1 MATGVKPYSS
11 FVAGLITE
19 AGPLTFPEN
28 ASFDELNCILFRQGN
43 RRRRLGVDF
52 ENGYSLSV
60 ASQTLAT
67 VRDKALGTHVWTSV
81 AGNGARNFLI
91 IQIDTV
97 LHYYDLSTEPLSS
110 GKKSFTTNL
119 ATYTAS
125 GATDIGA
132 VPISV
137 TAGKGLVF
145 ISSQKIEPFSVEY
158 NPTGDSI
165 TETQINIQIRDFE
178 GLDESPALTND
189 EEPATLSTS
198 HNYNLKNQGWSSPG
212 EGIADPTTTY
222 FTDKSKYPPNS
233 KQWWVAKN
241 ADDTFTS
248 DLLSKFESGNTKA
261 PRGHFKLNPFYQDRS
276 AVSGVAGIPVVNED
290 NRPEFIDFYA
300 GRVWYFGIES
310 SNING
315 HVYFSQVLTETDKAG
330 LCHQESDPTTED
342 LSELIENDGGVIVIP
357 EIGTIRGSLVIS
369 DSLVIFASNGVW
381 QISGASQ
388 DGFKATDF
396 QVKKVTP
403 VGCTSSGSVIDVE
416 GAPFWWSDTGI
427 YTLGSDQVSGM
438 LKAQSMSQNTIE
450 TFYQEQIPALSKT
463 YTRSV
468 YDPATKRVYWFYNT
482 VAPSNDEY
490 KWRYNAALIFD
501 FSIGAFYPWKISD
514 LANESPF
521 IINFFNTQ
529 SVNASSRTERVA
541 DAAGDT
547 LIASGGD
554 VVVDVNT
561 IAGSNTFLKW
571 FVMVPDGAGAFN
583 YTFATFNNGD
593 FVDWE
598 TKDGTGI
605 TYDSYLETG
614 YELFGDIEKDKQSVY
629 TTFFFQKSETATA
642 GGALV
647 NPSSCFVRAKW
658 DWTDSSEAGKW
669 SIRRQIYSLKRLF
682 DSGILTDEKPGQ
694 TVIIAREKVR
704 GRGKALQYRF
714 ESEDGKDFN
723 LLGWNNTVSI
733 QDGF

>member
-28 ASFDELNCILFRQGN
+28 ASFDELNCILFRKGN

-52 ENGYSLSV
+52 ENNYSLS
-60 ASQTLAT
+60 ALTQTLAT
-67 VRDKALGTHVWTSV
+67 VRDKAINSHVWTSV

-110 GKKSFTTNL
+110 GKKTFTTDL
-119 ATYTAS
+119 TTYTAS
-125 GATDIGA
+125 GATDIGS

-137 TAGKGLVF
+137 TSGKGLVF

-158 NPTGDSI
+158 DPTGDSI

-178 GLDESPALTND
+178 GLDEDPALEND
-189 EEPATLSTS
+189 EEPATLSIS
-198 HNYNLKNQGWSSPG
+198 HDYNLKNQGWSSPG

-222 FTDKSKYPPNS
+222 FTSKAKYPPNS

-241 ADDTFTS
+241 SSDAFEP
-248 DLLSKFESGNTKA
+248 DLLSKFEAGNTKA

-276 AVSGVAGIPVVNED
+276 TVSGVVGIAVVNED

-315 HVYFSQVLTETDKAG
+315 HVYFSQVLTETDRAG

-369 DSLVIFASNGVW
+369 DSLIIFASNGVW

-403 VGCTSSGSVIDVE
+403 VGCTSSGSVIDIE

-427 YTLGSDQVSGM
+427 YTLASDQATGM

-468 YDPATKRVYWFYNT
+468 YDPATKRAYWFYNT

-490 KWRYNAALIFD
+490 KGRYNAALIFD
-501 FSIGAFYPWKISD
+501 FSIGSFYPWKISD
-514 LANESPF
+514 LASESPF
-521 IINFFNTQ
+521 ILSFFNTQ

-541 DAAGDT
+541 NSAGDT
-547 LIASGGD
+547 LIASGGN

-561 IAGSNTFLKW
+561 ILGSSTFLKYL
-571 FVMVPDGAGAFN
+571 VMVPNGAGAFN
-583 YTFATFNNGD
+583 YTFADFNNGD

-598 TKDGTGI
+598 TKDGVGI

-614 YELFGDIEKDKQSVY
+614 YELFGDIEKEKQSVY
-629 TTFFFQKSETATA
+629 TTFYFQKSETATA

-658 DWTDSSEAGKW
+658 DWTDSAEAGKW
-669 SIRRQIYSLKRLF
+669 STRRQIYSLKRQF
-682 DSGILTDEKPGQ
+682 DSGILGNEKPGQ

-704 GRGKALQYRF
+704 GRGRALQYRF

>member
-52 ENGYSLSV
+52 ENGYSLSA

-67 VRDKALGTHVWTSV
+67 VRDKAINSHVWTSV

-110 GKKSFTTNL
+110 GKKTFTTDL
-119 ATYTAS
+119 TTYTAS
-125 GATDIGA
+125 GATDIGS

-137 TAGKGLVF
+137 TSGKGLVF

-158 NPTGDSI
+158 DPTGDSI

-178 GLDESPALTND
+178 GLDEDPALENND
-189 EEPATLSTS
+189 EPATLSIS
-198 HNYNLKNQGWSSPG
+198 HDYNLKNQGWSSPG
-212 EGIADPTTTY
+212 EGIADPTDTY
-222 FTDKSKYPPNS
+222 FTSKAKYPSNS

-241 ADDTFTS
+241 SDEAFTP

-276 AVSGVAGIPVVNED
+276 TVSGVVGIPVVNED

-300 GRVWYFGIES
+300 GRVWYLGIES

-315 HVYFSQVLTETDKAG
+315 HIYFSQVLTETDKAG

-369 DSLVIFASNGVW
+369 DSLIIFASNGVW

-403 VGCTSSGSVIDVE
+403 VGCTSSGSVIDIE

-427 YTLGSDQVSGM
+427 YTLASDPATGM

-468 YDPATKRVYWFYNT
+468 YDPATKRAYWFYNT

-490 KWRYNAALIFD
+490 KGRYNAALIFD
-501 FSIGAFYPWKISD
+501 FSIGSFYPWKISD
-514 LANESPF
+514 LASESPF
-521 IINFFNTQ
+521 ILSFFNTQ

-541 DAAGDT
+541 NSAGDT
-547 LIASGGD
+547 LIASGGN

-561 IAGSNTFLKW
+561 ILGSSTFLKYL
-571 FVMVPDGAGAFN
+571 VMVPDGAGAFN
-583 YTFATFNNGD
+583 YTFADFNNGD

-598 TKDGTGI
+598 TKDGVGI

-614 YELFGDIEKDKQSVY
+614 YELFGDIEKEKQSVY
-629 TTFFFQKSETATA
+629 TTFYFQKSETATA

-658 DWTDSSEAGKW
+658 DWTDSAEAGKW
-669 SIRRQIYSLKRLF
+669 STRRQIYSLKRQF
-682 DSGILTDEKPGQ
+682 DSGILGNEKPGQ

-704 GRGKALQYRF
+704 GRGRALQYRF